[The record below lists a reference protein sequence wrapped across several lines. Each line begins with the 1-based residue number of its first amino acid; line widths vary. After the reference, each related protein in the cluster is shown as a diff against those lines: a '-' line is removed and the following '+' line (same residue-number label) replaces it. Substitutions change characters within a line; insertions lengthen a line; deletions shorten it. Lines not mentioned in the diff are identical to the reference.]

1 MTIFKNKRKRTKG
14 LSINRMIPNF
24 LTMIA
29 LSAGLTS
36 VKFCLA
42 GEWKSAC
49 VAIAV
54 AAIFDT
60 LDGRIAR
67 LLKGT
72 SKFGAE
78 LDSLS
83 DFVCFG
89 VAPSLMLYL
98 WTMQTA
104 GGIGWVMALLFTI
117 SCALRLARFNTSLEE
132 ENKPSWSYNFFTG
145 VPSPAGAGLV
155 LLPMVLSFLFD
166 FAFLSHPMFVGINI
180 LVVSFLLVSQIP
192 TYSFKQFKIP
202 HKYVLPTMLGV
213 GLFVALSVTQPWATL
228 SIILSAYLIS
238 VPFAIRSYAKLKRKT
253 AEIQGD
259 VVNLEEAKPA
269 EDTDKPA

>member
-1 MTIFKNKRKRTKG
+1 MAVFKNRRPRPKG
-14 LSINRMIPNF
+14 MSINTMIPNI
-24 LTMIA
+24 LTMVA
-29 LSAGLTS
+29 FSAGLTA
-36 VKFCLA
+36 VKFGLN

-49 VAIAV
+49 VSIAV

-89 VAPSLMLYL
+89 VIPSMLLYM

-104 GGIGWVMALLFTI
+104 GGIGWVVVLLYSI
-117 SCALRLARFNTSLEE
+117 CCALRLARFNTALEE
-132 ENKPSWSYNFFTG
+132 ENKPSWAFNFFTG
-145 VPSPAGAGLV
+145 VPAPAGAGLV
-155 LLPMVLSFLFD
+155 LLPMVLSFIFD
-166 FAFLSHPMFVGINI
+166 FAFLHHPVLVGINI
-180 LVVSFLLVSQIP
+180 VLVSFMLVSQVP
-192 TYSFKQFKIP
+192 TFSFKQFKVP
-202 HKYVLPTMLGV
+202 HSYVLPTMLGV
-213 GLFVALSVTQPWATL
+213 GLFVALSVTQPWITL
-228 SIILSAYLIS
+228 SVVLSAYLLSI
-238 VPFAIRSYAKLKRKT
+238 PFAIRSYAKLKRKT

-259 VVNLEEAKPA
+259 VVNLDDAKT
-269 EDTDKPA
+269 EGTNDSSQ

>member
-1 MTIFKNKRKRTKG
+1 MAMFKNKRKRTKG

-36 VKFCLA
+36 VKFSLA

-54 AAIFDT
+54 AAIFDV
-60 LDGRIAR
+60 LDGRVAR

-89 VAPSLMLYL
+89 VAPSLMLYQ
-98 WTMQTA
+98 WSMQSA

-117 SCALRLARFNTSLEE
+117 SCALRLARFNTDLEE
-132 ENKPSWSYNFFTG
+132 EDKPSWSYNFFTG

-155 LLPMVLSFLFD
+155 LLPMVLSFLFE
-166 FAFLSHPMFVGINI
+166 FAFLQHPVFVGLNI

-202 HKYVLPTMLGV
+202 HKFVLPAMLGV

-228 SIILSAYLIS
+228 FVVLSAYLIS
-238 VPFAIRSYAKLKRKT
+238 IPFAVGSYAKLKRKT
-253 AEIQGD
+253 AEILGD
-259 VVNLEEAKPA
+259 VVNLDKVKSEESDSK
-269 EDTDKPA
+269 K